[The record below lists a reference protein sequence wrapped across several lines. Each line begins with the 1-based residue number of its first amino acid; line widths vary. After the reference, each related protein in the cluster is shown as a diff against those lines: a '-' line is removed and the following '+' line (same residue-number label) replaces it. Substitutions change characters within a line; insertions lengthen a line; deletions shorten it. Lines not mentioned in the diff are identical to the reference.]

1 MESTERGQKVVT
13 YNPIQFTEAVQKM
26 TFISNPLNEL
36 ASSPTATI
44 YIGTKCCSLRCT
56 YPISCC
62 CTCTGG
68 CVDFFRYHT
77 VINAGGA
84 QKYLFRNVAK
94 IGCSLCSTDKIS
106 RFEGCKSMALSS
118 FDQYSE
124 LDGGV
129 EYCEMAKD
137 AGCFCFG
144 CCDMDLKVNIPKEN
158 RAAGV
163 VKFRGCCS
171 MCCAKDKPKCCQDCC
186 RRAIYCCDIL
196 NANNEVVYVIYLI
209 LCCCTCIPDDWYPSF
224 VFEIRD
230 LVHNVVGKIDAIRNC
245 CNFYGMCGNNFTYNI
260 TFPSDATPELKLTII
275 NSVIAND
282 LFML

>member
-260 TFPSDATPELKLTII
+260 TFLL
-275 NSVIAND
+275 
-282 LFML
+282 MLLLN